1 MRICI
6 GGKNNIAV
14 DVCDYVLEN
23 YPDIDLCVIPNKGDD
38 GIDRSQR
45 SLKKYAQEHEIPIVS
60 LADVY
65 PWEDLV
71 FLSVEFDR
79 IIKPAKFASKEL
91 FNIHFSLLPKYKGCH
106 TAAMPILNGDEIG
119 GVTFHLMEAGIDTGD
134 IIDQEKVLISKDETC
149 RSLYY
154 KYLELGAK
162 VVKRN
167 LEAVI
172 NKTYKMYPQPVDGST
187 YYPRT
192 DIDYSNLEI
201 DYNRTAIQVE
211 RQFRAYSFRDF
222 QLPHYEGQPIS
233 YVEITGQKSNEK
245 PGTIVRRDEHT
256 FTLATIDYDIILHC
270 DRLNELVAIV
280 SQGDLDTLK
289 SIENIDRYVL
299 EQEPEHGWTLLMVA
313 SYYNQF
319 EIARYLIR
327 KGSDVNAKNY
337 KGTTVIMYAKDG
349 MLRTEDDRLFNS
361 LLSLGAN
368 PYIQD
373 YTGRDLFD
381 YIDNKLKYKMI
392 MNIPFKECKEIS
404 LHSLGGGHFR
414 V

>member
-172 NKTYKMYPQPVDGST
+172 N
-187 YYPRT
+187 
-192 DIDYSNLEI
+192 
-201 DYNRTAIQVE
+201 
-211 RQFRAYSFRDF
+211 
-222 QLPHYEGQPIS
+222 
-233 YVEITGQKSNEK
+233 
-245 PGTIVRRDEHT
+245 
-256 FTLATIDYDIILHC
+256 
-270 DRLNELVAIV
+270 LNSAAL
-280 SQGDLDTLK
+280 
-289 SIENIDRYVL
+289 
-299 EQEPEHGWTLLMVA
+299 
-313 SYYNQF
+313 
-319 EIARYLIR
+319 
-327 KGSDVNAKNY
+327 
-337 KGTTVIMYAKDG
+337 
-349 MLRTEDDRLFNS
+349 
-361 LLSLGAN
+361 
-368 PYIQD
+368 
-373 YTGRDLFD
+373 
-381 YIDNKLKYKMI
+381 
-392 MNIPFKECKEIS
+392 
-404 LHSLGGGHFR
+404 
-414 V
+414 